1 MLRQPREV
9 FQRFINIGVQIVI
22 FVLVKEKKNMAGLLD
37 NSEIIR
43 LVVIAVVLLVTLGV
57 LRFLFKLTK
66 TAFQMGC
73 ALILFV
79 VGAIFVL
86 TVLS

>member
-1 MLRQPREV
+1 MS
-9 FQRFINIGVQIVI
+9 GV
-22 FVLVKEKKNMAGLLD
+22 LENPEM
-37 NSEIIR
+37 IR
-43 LVVIAVVLLVTLGV
+43 LVVIAVVLLVALGV

-66 TAFQMGC
+66 TAMQVGC

-86 TVLS
+86 TLLS